1 MSDAIRQVTA
11 RDSPVQEDGEDD
23 AALIARSIDTPDCF
37 AVLFDRHA
45 PAIYRYVARRLGPD
59 AADDLVAEAFL
70 VAFQRR
76 GGYDSTQAE
85 ARPWLYGI
93 ATNLI
98 SRRRRDEMR
107 FFRAIAR
114 RAGHGQGR
122 RPGSQR
128 PARGSARRPVRRV
141 SRHAASRRERAHP
154 RGGRDRPWGTGR
166 HRGVQAGQG
175 SPKTPLRAG
184 R

>member
-23 AALIARSIDTPDCF
+23 AALIARSIGTPDCF

-114 RAGHGQGR
+114 TGVSPAAESVAEQVTDRVAA
-122 RPGSQR
+122 GSQR

-141 SRHAASRRERAHP
+141 SR
-154 RGGRDRPWGTGR
+154 
-166 HRGVQAGQG
+166 
-175 SPKTPLRAG
+175 
-184 R
+184 